1 MRTWYGLGAIV
12 LAVAAS
18 GCIERKLQLTSDPP
32 GATVWVSGVE
42 VGTTPVT
49 TPFTWHGEYEIIVR
63 HEGYD
68 TVKAARN
75 VPPRIYEVPPLDLL
89 SALAPWTYHD
99 TRHFHFTMNKLDL
112 PDDAELI
119 DSARR
124 MRSETLKPVESK

>member
-1 MRTWYGLGAIV
+1 MRTWYALVGICLAGALG
-12 LAVAAS
+12 
-18 GCIERKLQLTSDPP
+18 GCIERKMEITSDPA

-49 TPFTWHGEYEIIVR
+49 TPFTWHGEYEIILR
-63 HEGYD
+63 KDGYE

-75 VPPRIYEVPPLDLL
+75 VPPRIYEVPPIDLF

-99 TRHFHFTMNKLDL
+99 RRAFHFTMHELEL

-119 DSARR
+119 DRARR
-124 MRSETLKPVESK
+124 MRQETLEPAEPE